1 MRFPKLLLAA
11 ALSLPLAAL
20 AHPPK
25 GGHLATTADEAL
37 SELKEGNARFVGGKH
52 ESPNL
57 TMERVK
63 EVVAGQHPEAIVLA
77 CSDSRV
83 PPELIFDEG
92 IGDLFVVRVAGN
104 VSEPA
109 SLGSIEYAAEH
120 LGVPLV
126 VVLGHHRCGAVKA
139 TAEAKGAVP
148 GNIGTLVKEIAPAV
162 AEARKHPGKE
172 GLVDDAVHANVAL
185 VARQLTTESKVMA
198 HLVHEGK
205 VKIVTAVYDL
215 ETGGIEWGEAPAVAH
230 GQAEAKGEKHH

>member
-1 MRFPKLLLAA
+1 MRTTTLLLATV
-11 ALSLPLAAL
+11 LSLPLAAL

-25 GGHLATTADEAL
+25 GEKPAATADEAL
-37 SELKEGNARFVGGKH
+37 AELKAGNARFVAGRH

-63 EVVAGQHPEAIVLA
+63 EVAAGQHPEAVILS

-109 SLGSIEYAAEH
+109 SLGSVEYAAEH

-126 VVLGHHRCGAVKA
+126 VVLGHHKCGAVKA
-139 TAEAKGAVP
+139 TAEAKGKP
-148 GNIGTLVKEIAPAV
+148 EGNIGALVKEIQPAV
-162 AEARKHPGKE
+162 AAARKHPGKE

-185 VARQLTTESKVMA
+185 VAKELTSESPVMA

-205 VKIVTAVYDL
+205 VRIVTAVYDL
-215 ETGGIEWGEAPAVAH
+215 ETGTVEWGDEPA
-230 GQAEAKGEKHH
+230 AEAHHE

>member
-1 MRFPKLLLAA
+1 MPRTKLLLAVLVA
-11 ALSLPLAAL
+11 LPLAAL

-25 GGHLATTADEAL
+25 GGKLATTADEAL
-37 SELKEGNARFVGGKH
+37 AELKEGNARFIAGKH

-63 EVVAGQHPEAIVLA
+63 EVVAGQHPEAIILA

-83 PPELIFDEG
+83 PPEVIFDEG

-109 SLGSIEYAAEH
+109 SLGSVEYAAEH

-126 VVLGHHRCGAVKA
+126 VVMGHHKCGAVKA
-139 TAEAKGAVP
+139 TAEAKGKVE
-148 GNIGTLVKEIAPAV
+148 GNIGTLVKEIQPAV
-162 AEARKHPGKE
+162 AEARKHPGTE

-185 VARQLTTESKVMA
+185 VAKQLTGESKVLA
-198 HLVHEGK
+198 HLAHEGK

-215 ETGGIEWGEAPAVAH
+215 ETGAIEWGEAPAAPAH
-230 GQAEAKGEKHH
+230 GGKAEAKHH